1 MKKLIRK
8 CKEIGI
14 QFRATGATFWLGAAV
29 LLASALLHPPVQF
42 IAAIAITAVLWATLC
57 VISCIPDRLLVTG
70 DPEKDKLKL
79 RVKQEAAYAEET
91 LKQLQEEQEKNDSL
105 EGQNQSLENGISILE
120 KQLFKQYCFR
130 ITERLRLCGLD
141 NASWEFVS
149 LEPEKYLFAG
159 ETVRLTLADAGEYST
174 ADVSFQSSSGLMS
187 IDLIKKLAP
196 NEENG
201 EAAVVEK
208 AIETGGKPEE
218 IAILKKWI
226 NENESG
232 IEDLCYDAFSKGR
245 DSLTLT
251 SNLPPKEYWARLC
264 GLLECDGTYES
275 VTQADNGILICL
287 KKWKRQIA

>member
-29 LLASALLHPPVQF
+29 LLASALMHPPVQF
-42 IAAIAITAVLWATLC
+42 IVAIAITAVLWAALC
-57 VISCIPDRLLVTG
+57 IASCIPDRLLVTG
-70 DPEKDKLKL
+70 DPEKDKLKA

-91 LKQLQEEQEKNDSL
+91 LKQLEKEQGKNDSL
-105 EGQNQSLENGISILE
+105 AEQNDSLENGISILK

-159 ETVRLTLADAGEYST
+159 TTVRLTLTDAGEYST
-174 ADVSFQSSSGLMS
+174 ADISFQGSSGLMT

-208 AIETGGKPEE
+208 AIETGGKAEE

-226 NENESG
+226 NENASG
-232 IEDLCYDAFSKGR
+232 IEDLCFDAFSKGK
-245 DSLTLT
+245 DSFTLT
-251 SNLPPKEYWARLC
+251 SNLPPKEYWTRLSR
-264 GLLECDGTYES
+264 LLECDEAYES
-275 VTQADNGILICL
+275 VTSTDNGILIRL
-287 KKWKRQIA
+287 KKWKKQIA